1 MNIAILPKLPDED
14 ALAPKPRDRDAGAKA
29 QAFEGEMKG
38 AEGRARTKADAARE
52 TREAKTDETL
62 DDGASVEAEPDE
74 VEVAGPR
81 DVLTLLAAVSQAGV
95 KDGGRPERSRKAGEG
110 SEGLSREWVGVTA
123 RPAEAEIETDALAP
137 RSATPYVR
145 DAAKTGG
152 DVPRSRLVVA
162 RQETHFEPV
171 LGEAV
176 LVEIDEAASSEGQ
189 PSKERDIVRLLDT
202 RAGEPSP
209 FRSRDMRPERV
220 SGDPSTVQA
229 ANLKQDGSKGA
240 SGAFQAAQSG
250 PLSLARRN
258 ETGLPAERPDVSADG
273 VSAAEDARPSE
284 RLATREEP
292 ARPGRVAPDTASVKS
307 AEMKTD
313 VRQMAVPTAAD
324 QVDTRSARARSEPV
338 RSTERRSA
346 SDVDASAGR
355 AEESANLDADSA
367 SPLIPADRK
376 DQGVASVE
384 NRASKQGAVAQERPA
399 PSFAAANEQRTQGL
413 GSRESERLLTPAGVA
428 GPSGSGAP
436 SAVPAMSVQVAERI
450 IDAFGGPGSS
460 RPVDE
465 APSGS
470 HLRLRAGGGALKTL
484 VIQLQ
489 PENLGLLHVS
499 MRLQDGQLM
508 LEIAADKVETARML
522 GEDRAALRSLLEKAG
537 FSLEDSSIVVAVR
550 EAGASAST
558 SGARDG
564 AASPDGRGAE
574 RGAGQGSGESERGRS
589 ESDGRDQPAR
599 RRAEEPVA
607 SRPKPAGTT
616 FL

>member
-52 TREAKTDETL
+52 TREAKADETL
-62 DDGASVEAEPDE
+62 DDGASVEAKPDE

-81 DVLTLLAAVSQAGV
+81 DVLSLLAAVSQAGV
-95 KDGGRPERSRKAGEG
+95 RDGGRPERSWKAGEG

-123 RPAEAEIETDALAP
+123 RPAEVEVETDALAP
-137 RSATPYVR
+137 RSAAPDVR

-189 PSKERDIVRLLDT
+189 PSKEQDIVRLLDT
-202 RAGEPSP
+202 RGGEPSP
-209 FRSRDMRPERV
+209 IRSRDMRPERV

-250 PLSLARRN
+250 PLSPARRN

-292 ARPGRVAPDTASVKS
+292 ARQGRVAADTASVKS

-355 AEESANLDADSA
+355 TEESANLDADSA

-376 DQGVASVE
+376 EQGVASVE
-384 NRASKQGAVAQERPA
+384 NRASKRGAVAQERPA
-399 PSFAAANEQRTQGL
+399 PSFAAASEQRTQGL
-413 GSRESERLLTPAGVA
+413 ASREGERLLTPAGVA
-428 GPSGSGAP
+428 APSGSGAP